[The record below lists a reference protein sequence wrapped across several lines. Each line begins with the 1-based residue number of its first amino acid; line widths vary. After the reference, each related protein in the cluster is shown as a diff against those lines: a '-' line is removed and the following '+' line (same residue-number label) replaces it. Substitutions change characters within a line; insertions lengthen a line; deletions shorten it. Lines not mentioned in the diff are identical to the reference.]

1 MDSKVFNFIA
11 QTSYGKSL
19 FFNRNKLLEFKGI
32 KQWSIYD
39 EMLSSLCLCVAYSY
53 KRHLYVNDM
62 TLEQAYEII
71 APNVDWSYL
80 PEIYRQERKS
90 NKFDFFR
97 DYLHFEI
104 DVSMQIAPSELLSH
118 IIQCFSKEFLQNV
131 PCTFGLN
138 QVFGS
143 YHNFYVEQWLASFVP
158 QNEEV
163 ILFAG
168 RFAAAFA
175 LSLAKNN
182 KIGVHTHY
190 QSQQL
195 LLNFASEAMG
205 IDLQVIDNYQLEP
218 NSATCFICLPQDEAT
233 LESLDIINK
242 CSGNVFVGLIASSE
256 QDDAQKGKNNSLFSE
271 QILQSGRLSAL
282 IDMGISKTSKA
293 CILKLTKIGESSENV
308 NCILMDNELFYKA
321 NISGGLAY
329 QSAEAEELLT
339 QARTAL
345 FEQDN
350 GVQHK
355 WIKSIKT
362 QDLANNFLEYQSIYN
377 LYGNYHELQKLSQIK
392 SQLKDIAQVI
402 RPLPYKFN
410 EDGVGQEFFVVTNN
424 DINDIGIVTES
435 QQKAF
440 YDNSRTTKGMQNL
453 ILQPN
458 DILFTYRGMVSRAGV
473 VLNTYG
479 KTMIASQVFVVIRLN
494 NDAPISPIALLRYLR
509 SKPCQ
514 DYFINGT
521 PEIGFKSIPVKRI
534 EELPVPALSPKAI
547 KREEELFK
555 EQQNILDRINQLKN
569 DLLKLEIT
577 DIPEN
582 WD

>member
-1 MDSKVFNFIA
+1 
-11 QTSYGKSL
+11 
-19 FFNRNKLLEFKGI
+19 
-32 KQWSIYD
+32 
-39 EMLSSLCLCVAYSY
+39 
-53 KRHLYVNDM
+53 
-62 TLEQAYEII
+62 
-71 APNVDWSYL
+71 
-80 PEIYRQERKS
+80 
-90 NKFDFFR
+90 
-97 DYLHFEI
+97 
-104 DVSMQIAPSELLSH
+104 
-118 IIQCFSKEFLQNV
+118 
-131 PCTFGLN
+131 
-138 QVFGS
+138 
-143 YHNFYVEQWLASFVP
+143 
-158 QNEEV
+158 
-163 ILFAG
+163 
-168 RFAAAFA
+168 
-175 LSLAKNN
+175 
-182 KIGVHTHY
+182 
-190 QSQQL
+190 
-195 LLNFASEAMG
+195 
-205 IDLQVIDNYQLEP
+205 
-218 NSATCFICLPQDEAT
+218 
-233 LESLDIINK
+233 
-242 CSGNVFVGLIASSE
+242 
-256 QDDAQKGKNNSLFSE
+256 
-271 QILQSGRLSAL
+271 
-282 IDMGISKTSKA
+282 MGISKTSKA

-308 NCILMDNELFYKA
+308 NCILMDSELLYKA

-339 QARTAL
+339 QARTVL
-345 FEQDN
+345 FEQDSN
-350 GVQHK
+350 VQHK

-362 QDLANNFLEYQSIYN
+362 QDLANNFLEYQSLYN

-509 SKPCQ
+509 SKFCQ

-547 KREEELFK
+547 KREEDLFAQ
-555 EQQNILDRINQLKN
+555 QQNILDRINQLKN